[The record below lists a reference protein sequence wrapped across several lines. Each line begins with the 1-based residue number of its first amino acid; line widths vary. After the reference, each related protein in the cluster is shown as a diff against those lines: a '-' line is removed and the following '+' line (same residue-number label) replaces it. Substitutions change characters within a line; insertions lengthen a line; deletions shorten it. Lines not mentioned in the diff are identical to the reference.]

1 MKREG
6 ALLLLVAALAL
17 EQAPAAMANWLT
29 KALEH
34 AGDAGKGIS
43 RGVVGL
49 EQDLGRAVA
58 HIKSLPERSG
68 SAALAADAGQEGH
81 WRFVNAKG
89 ESYTAANATEM
100 ASVRETLLPGTTG
113 QLSVYLTP
121 DTIFERRALLRDLPE
136 DATLLIATQ
145 SGSYPILS
153 RKSGEMD
160 LLFAEVRPNLHV
172 RLDNED
178 IFAEILFQ
186 LGQPLKPSNVRVLAL
201 ESGSSDALTTVPRFD
216 AATRMALV
224 DTIDPSRLAASFG
237 RVRGQTVVLTGRIED
252 GSLVFIDTG
261 GGAGRLPLDDV
272 RKSARSSDVNLVI
285 VKADTPRQPGGK
297 NWLWQTATIPGLD
310 QAVKQPLFGDFLS
323 AISPQTSPLS
333 MSGYRD
339 GGHRVVLEVL
349 PFESS
354 APLTDTVAGWLDSIA
369 GDAMGRIATTG
380 FEADLNDEQRQN
392 DLDLR
397 IIPGLPSSIQFGYL
411 LFVAMGLFGL
421 STAWTWWARIWPPED
436 RSEYAS
442 SGGYGLARAV
452 RALLFALIFL
462 PLVGLPMF
470 VRYLGLQV
478 WTLLTAPIRALRWL
492 RERLVPKAG

>member
-1 MKREG
+1 MKRAG
-6 ALLLLVAALAL
+6 VLLLVTALAL
-17 EQAPAAMANWLT
+17 GQSPAAMANWLT
-29 KALEH
+29 NALEH
-34 AGDAGKGIS
+34 AGDAGKGVA

-68 SAALAADAGQEGH
+68 SAVLAAQAGQEGH

-89 ESYTAANATEM
+89 ESYTAANATEL
-100 ASVRETLLPGTTG
+100 ASVRATLLPGTTG

-121 DTIFERRALLRDLPE
+121 DTVFEQHALLKDLPA
-136 DATLLIATQ
+136 DANLQIATR
-145 SGSYPILS
+145 SGAYPVI
-153 RKSGEMD
+153 RRNSGDRD

-178 IFAEILFQ
+178 IFAETLFQ

-201 ESGSSDALTTVPRFD
+201 ESGSLDALTSVPRFD
-216 AATRMALV
+216 VATRTALV
-224 DTIDPSRLAASFG
+224 DTIDPARLAASFG
-237 RVRGQTVVLTGRIED
+237 RVRGQTVVLTGRID
-252 GSLVFIDTG
+252 GGSLVFLDAG

-272 RKSARSSDVNLVI
+272 RKAARVADINLVI
-285 VKADTPRQPGGK
+285 VKTENPRQPGGK

-323 AISPQTSPLS
+323 AISPQASPLTI
-333 MSGYRD
+333 SGYRD
-339 GGHRVVLEVL
+339 SGHRIVLDVL
-349 PFESS
+349 PSGSS
-354 APLTDTVAGWLDSIA
+354 VPLTDTVAGWFDTIA
-369 GDAMGRIATTG
+369 GEAMGRIATTG
-380 FEADLNDEQRQN
+380 FEADLNDEQRQR

-397 IIPGLPSSIQFGYL
+397 IFPGLPSSVQFGYL
-411 LFVAMGLFGL
+411 LLVAMGLFGL
-421 STAWTWWARIWPPED
+421 RTAWTLWARVWPPED

-442 SGGYGLARAV
+442 TWGYGVARAV
-452 RALLFALIFL
+452 RGLLFALMFL

-492 RERLVPKAG
+492 REWLVPRPG

>member
-1 MKREG
+1 MKQAG
-6 ALLLLVAALAL
+6 ALLLVAALAL
-17 EQAPAAMANWLT
+17 GQAPAVGANWLT

-34 AGDAGKGIS
+34 ADDAGKGIS

-49 EQDLGRAVA
+49 ELDLGRAVA

-68 SAALAADAGQEGH
+68 SAALAAQAGQEGH

-89 ESYTAANATEM
+89 ESYTAANATEL

-113 QLSVYLTP
+113 ELSLYLTP
-121 DTIFERRALLRDLPE
+121 DTVFAQRALLRDLPD
-136 DATLLIATQ
+136 DATLLIATR
-145 SGSYPILS
+145 SGSYPIRR
-153 RKSGEMD
+153 RKSGGMD

-178 IFAEILFQ
+178 IFAETLFQ
-186 LGQPLKPSNVRVLAL
+186 LGQPLKPSSVRVLAL
-201 ESGSSDALTTVPRFD
+201 ETGSSDALTSVPRFD

-224 DTIDPSRLAASFG
+224 DTIDPARLATSFG

-252 GSLVFIDTG
+252 GSLVFIDAG

-272 RKSARSSDVNLVI
+272 RKAARSADVNLVI
-285 VKADTPRQPGGK
+285 VKADNPRQPGGK

-323 AISPQTSPLS
+323 AISPQASPLS
-333 MSGYRD
+333 MSGHRD
-339 GGHRVVLEVL
+339 GRHRVVLEVL
-349 PFESS
+349 PSETP
-354 APLTDTVAGWLDSIA
+354 APLTDTVVGWLDSVA
-369 GDAMGRIATTG
+369 GEAMGRIATTG
-380 FEADLNDEQRQN
+380 FEADLNDEQRQS

-411 LFVAMGLFGL
+411 LFVAMGLLGL
-421 STAWTWWARIWPPED
+421 GTAWAWWARIWPPED

-442 SGGYGLARAV
+442 TWGYALARAV

-462 PLVGLPMF
+462 PLAGLPMF
-470 VRYLGLQV
+470 VRYLGLQIWALV
-478 WTLLTAPIRALRWL
+478 TAPIRALRWL
-492 RERLVPKAG
+492 RERLVPRPG